1 MNHEERNLVEILRRI
16 DTIERKIVSAGSN
29 RALVS
34 YGTSASSVSGND
46 HRLLSNLNSE
56 DYMHLT
62 GDEYRSLVVDVTDH
76 GHLTGLLDNDHPQYI
91 RHGIAGHEWDML
103 AATINANGTIT
114 FSRKSI
120 DDIRNKVSEK
130 LFPNF
135 DSVDAMGFYKSDG
148 STPVLIVDT
157 LHSRVSIGSSG
168 VSIGKKANVALDIN
182 GDVKIAGSSF
192 EFVSG
197 ETSRIS
203 SNTDMKIHS
212 QNDLALSSQSGDVV
226 LLYETDMRSETF
238 AKDTYGWSVKNSGD
252 AFFRNVKVNKI
263 NARIVST
270 GVEQYIGGRQTM
282 CKSASPLTDNFTVPA
297 PEAASMLH
305 VEPFADYPYINVFD
319 DGDIVRLVHIN
330 LYDGKYNTSD
340 CWGTVVF
347 DSSIV
352 ARGEQVYTFTRSA
365 SPNSGSCKAGDVIPA
380 GELVLNF
387 GVSGDGYIVSTVV

>member
-16 DTIERKIVSAGSN
+16 DTLERKIVSAGNN
-29 RALVS
+29 RTLVS
-34 YGTSASSVSGND
+34 YGTSVSSVSGND

-91 RHGIAGHEWDML
+91 RHGIAGYEWDML

-114 FSRKSI
+114 FSRKGI

-130 LFPNF
+130 LFPSF
-135 DSVDAMGFYKSDG
+135 DSIDAMGFYKSDG

-157 LHSRVSIGSSG
+157 LHSRVGIGREPD
-168 VSIGKKANVALDIN
+168 VALDIN
-182 GDVKIAGSSF
+182 GDVKITGRAL
-192 EFVSG
+192 EFVGG

-226 LLYETDMRSETF
+226 LLYGTDMRSETF
-238 AKDTYGWSVKNSGD
+238 ARDVYGWSLENSGD
-252 AFFRNVKVNKI
+252 ANFRNVNVNKI
-263 NARIVST
+263 NARVVST
-270 GVEQYIGGRQTM
+270 GIEQFVGGRQTM
-282 CKSASPLTDNFTVPA
+282 CKSASTLMNDFTVPA
-297 PEAASMLH
+297 PAATADLY
-305 VEPFADYPYINVFD
+305 VENFADYPMVHVFA
-319 DGDIVRLVHIN
+319 DGDIVRLVHVS
-330 LYDGKYNTSD
+330 LYNGAYNTAD
-340 CWGTVVF
+340 CWGTVMFSAFVGN
-347 DSSIV
+347 S
-352 ARGEQVYTFTRSA
+352 GQLYTFTRS
-365 SPNSGSCKAGDVIPA
+365 STPNSGSAGDGTVVSE

-387 GVSGDGYIVSTVV
+387 GTSGSGYIVSTVV